1 MNLREWARMTKRAL
15 RAQPPE
21 DRSSLSID
29 QVEQVL
35 RMSIC
40 TLAEAL
46 AEGHDLRIVQL
57 GQIKVEERPPRKI
70 AGNLAAKSKLY
81 KIGRRKTVRL
91 KASDWLI
98 DKLNSPEAKRG

>member
-1 MNLREWARMTKRAL
+1 MTQRAL
-15 RAQPPE
+15 RQQPPE

-35 RMSIC
+35 RMSIA

-57 GQIKVEERPPRKI
+57 GQISVEERPARKI
-70 AGNLAAKSKLY
+70 AGNLGGHSKVY

-98 DKLNSPEAKRG
+98 DKLNTSLAKHR

>member
-1 MNLREWARMTKRAL
+1 MNLRQWARLTQRAL
-15 RAQPPE
+15 REQPPE

-35 RMSIC
+35 RMGIT

-46 AEGHDLRIVQL
+46 ADGQDLRIVLL

-70 AGNLAAKSKLY
+70 ASNLRGKSQLY
-81 KIGRRKTVRL
+81 KVGRRKTIKL
-91 KASDWLI
+91 KASNWLI
-98 DKLNSPEAKRG
+98 DKLNSSRAQPR